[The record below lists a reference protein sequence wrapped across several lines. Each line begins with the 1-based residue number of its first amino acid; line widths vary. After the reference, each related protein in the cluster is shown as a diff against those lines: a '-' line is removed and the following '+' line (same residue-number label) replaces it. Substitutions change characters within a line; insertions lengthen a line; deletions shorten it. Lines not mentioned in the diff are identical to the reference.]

1 MGGTA
6 TADSAEASPVA
17 LNSSAV
23 AASISAR
30 PRLPFAQ
37 RLPFRTQFVPK
48 VVLPAMIGRT
58 QFLYQSSQNYP
69 PRCTPVY
76 PYRCTGGTMSLD
88 IKHLAVKPER

>member
-17 LNSSAV
+17 LNSTAAAACIPARARIPSAKK
-23 AASISAR
+23 
-30 PRLPFAQ
+30 
-37 RLPFRTQFVPK
+37 LPFRTQSVPK

-88 IKHLAVKPER
+88 IKHLAVKPES